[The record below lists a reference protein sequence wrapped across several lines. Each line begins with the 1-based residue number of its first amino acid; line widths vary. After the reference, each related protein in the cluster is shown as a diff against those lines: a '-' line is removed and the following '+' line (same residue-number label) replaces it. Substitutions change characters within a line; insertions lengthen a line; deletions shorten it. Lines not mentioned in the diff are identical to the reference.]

1 MFLKNNTYTTHCD
14 GTAIHARDLEIYT
27 KQYQQELQQT
37 TSFTNTVSISESA
50 VSQLLAIHPHT
61 DPMTEY
67 IITANKVQITNH
79 KLPTTHR
86 QAMLSPD
93 SLEWKKAEEAEIQ
106 SMQHFKVF
114 TPMVLPPHKT
124 AIETKWV
131 YVIKYKNGQIHKY
144 KARLVAKGYEQIH
157 GVDYDETYAPV
168 AKLTSLRLVLAIS
181 ALLGF
186 DVHQRCR
193 NRIS

>member
-50 VSQLLAIHPHT
+50 VSQLLATHPHT

-79 KLPTTHR
+79 NR

-93 SLEWKKAEEAEIQ
+93 LDR
-106 SMQHFKVF
+106 F
-114 TPMVLPPHKT
+114 P
-124 AIETKWV
+124 
-131 YVIKYKNGQIHKY
+131 
-144 KARLVAKGYEQIH
+144 
-157 GVDYDETYAPV
+157 
-168 AKLTSLRLVLAIS
+168 
-181 ALLGF
+181 
-186 DVHQRCR
+186 
-193 NRIS
+193 